1 MSLVIAGRGFFKV
14 SKIGGGMI
22 LRSRLSKLGIN
33 EGSTL
38 EVLSDFSQGPVMLRI
53 NGIKYF
59 LGMGTAKKILVSPVC
74 LQEADK

>member
-22 LRSRLSKLGIN
+22 LLSRLSKLGIN

-38 EVLSDFSQGPVMLRI
+38 
-53 NGIKYF
+53 
-59 LGMGTAKKILVSPVC
+59 
-74 LQEADK
+74 